1 MRGIAVLLRS
11 VLAFVFLTSTFYG
24 QPASHAPSQTHRV
37 VVKLRAPLAADV
49 EAELPMNRLA
59 LSVGGAHSS
68 RVQAFVARHPVRTLA
83 PLYGDLVRIKKQT
96 GLTEAEIVSRMKQK
110 FARRAQ
116 RFASTAA
123 PPEISRTYVLELNT
137 NSEAELK
144 RHIDQLKADPE
155 IEFAEPD
162 HVVRSSQTT
171 PDDPYLS
178 SSGSWG
184 QSYGDLWGILAIGA
198 PTAWNT
204 NAGDGIVVAVV
215 DTGIDYNHPDIAAN
229 VWTNTKELANNGVDD
244 DNNGYIDDVRG
255 WDFIGPTYQTPTQS
269 NDPIDRMG
277 HGTHVAG
284 TIAAVGNN
292 GIGVIG
298 VAWRAKVMAV
308 KGPDDSGFGLDS
320 TLGPAIIYAAN
331 NGAEVISNSWA

>member
-24 QPASHAPSQTHRV
+24 QPASHAPSPTHRV
-37 VVKLRAPLAADV
+37 AVKLRAPLAADV

-59 LSVGGAHSS
+59 LSAGGAHSS
-68 RVQAFVARHPVRTLA
+68 RVQAFMARHPVRTLA

-96 GLTEAEIVSRMKQK
+96 GLTEADIVSRMKQK

-137 NSEAELK
+137 SSEAELK

-204 NAGDGIVVAVV
+204 NAGDGIVVALASDTVTESAEHERAERPHRKPGAECRETGKESRRFVARRKEQGAEEDGKAPVEEEVIPFEDRSEGGRDHRKAHRAFFTLRTAV
-215 DTGIDYNHPDIAAN
+215 DQARD
-229 VWTNTKELANNGVDD
+229 
-244 DNNGYIDDVRG
+244 
-255 WDFIGPTYQTPTQS
+255 
-269 NDPIDRMG
+269 G
-277 HGTHVAG
+277 HGESPALSRRTRHLAG
-284 TIAAVGNN
+284 SRGERFWGELFPN
-292 GIGVIG
+292 
-298 VAWRAKVMAV
+298 
-308 KGPDDSGFGLDS
+308 
-320 TLGPAIIYAAN
+320 
-331 NGAEVISNSWA
+331 AEH